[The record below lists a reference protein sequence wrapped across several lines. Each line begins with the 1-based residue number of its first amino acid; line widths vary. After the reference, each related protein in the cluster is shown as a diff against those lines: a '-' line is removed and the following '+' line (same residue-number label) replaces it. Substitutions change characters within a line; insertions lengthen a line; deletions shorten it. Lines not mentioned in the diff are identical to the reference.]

1 MIATGPGRVNQETGF
16 KYPMPVNVG
25 DVVSYGKFTGEDV
38 TFDGAKHSLI
48 SDFDVMVRFRDGNSD
63 SLEDAEVLWD
73 AVLVK
78 VNKEKEDK
86 SKGSSGLLIA
96 STSKSKKKKSTVGTV
111 VKVGKGQYANN
122 GALMEMDVQTG
133 DMVKFR
139 DFSTEELQIG
149 KEDFAVVRMRD
160 ILAKF

>member
-1 MIATGPGRVNQETGF
+1 MISTGPGRVNQETGF
-16 KYPMPVNVG
+16 KYPMPVSVG

-38 TFDGAKHSLI
+38 TFDGSKHSLI

-78 VNKEKEDK
+78 VNKAKEDK
-86 SKGSSGLLIA
+86 SNTGGLLIA

-122 GALMEMDVQTG
+122 GVLMEMDVQPG